1 MLPQRSLASGAV
13 ARPRLSTSRLLLLYN
28 PISPRVA
35 ISHGISHHNRT
46 AFSTSSPSQKSLY
59 ASLKNRWKHA
69 SPEARWSPLA
79 VPLGIL
85 IGLGAF
91 SFGYNGYQRYVKFS
105 ETQKRLEE
113 REGSLDANDLDRKS
127 TVRPTGPWQVR
138 FMAGLPLKGLSRLW
152 GKFNEIPLPTF
163 LRPAGFKLYAYIFGA
178 NIGEAKNQDLYSYR
192 NLAEFFYREIDPA
205 ARPIDATS
213 AVVSPSDGKVLMLG
227 EVREGGRV
235 ENVKGMTYSLDALL
249 SGHGEPKTSHNPASP
264 AILFSKQDEKEGT
277 TETTATGGEVVHRD
291 EEFARMNGISYT
303 VGELFS
309 GVEHTSDPQNNLDD
323 QSIQEKKDV
332 GDIEAVVGTKTASWF
347 RKQLEGPKRLYFA
360 VIYLAPGDYHR
371 FHSPTEWVVETRRH
385 FAGELFSV
393 SPYLQ
398 AILPSLFILNERVVL
413 LGRWKHGFFSMT
425 PVGATNVGSIV
436 LNFDRELRTNS
447 LTKDT
452 KADSLEGHGY
462 VEAHY
467 QLASKLLGGHPLRRG
482 EEMGGFRLGST
493 IVLVFE
499 APEGK
504 DGKGFKWIVE
514 KGKTVKMG
522 EALGVVE

>member
-1 MLPQRSLASGAV
+1 MLQRSH
-13 ARPRLSTSRLLLLYN
+13 LLLVRQRGLWT
-28 PISPRVA
+28 PRHPTLSSRSA
-35 ISHGISHHNRT
+35 ISSHIYRRP
-46 AFSTSSPSQKSLY
+46 FSSSKSSDSQESFSKRLKSAWNDTPIKWY
-59 ASLKNRWKHA
+59 
-69 SPEARWSPLA
+69 PIP
-79 VPLGIL
+79 VGLGIAY
-85 IGLGAF
+85 LGF
-91 SFGYNGYQRYVKFS
+91 KHYSTVV
-105 ETQKRLEE
+105 E
-113 REGSLDANDLDRKS
+113 RERQIAEQDIDPNDPNRKKK
-127 TVRPTGPWQVR
+127 VRVSGPWQVQILST
-138 FMAGLPLKGLSRLW
+138 LPLKALSRLW
-152 GKFNEIPLPTF
+152 GKFNEIPLPTIF
-163 LRPAGFKLYAYIFGA
+163 RPFGFRLYAFIFGV
-178 NIGEAKNQDLYSYR
+178 NIPEAKNQDLKSYR

-205 ARPIDATS
+205 VRPIDKSS
-213 AVVSPSDGKVLMLG
+213 AIVSPSDGKVLMLG

-249 SGHGEPKTSHNPASP
+249 SGQGEPSTSRNPSSP
-264 AILFSKQDEKEGT
+264 AIVFSEPVREGT
-277 TETTATGGEVVHRD
+277 SKTTAPGGEVVESH

-309 GVEHTSDPQNNLDD
+309 GTEKTEDQKATKAED
-323 QSIQEKKDV
+323 QSLPTEAKQDV
-332 GDIEAVVGTKTASWF
+332 AAEVGVKGANWF
-347 RKQLEGPKRLYFA
+347 RNQFEGPKRLYFA

-462 VEAHY
+462 AEAHY
-467 QLASKLLGGHPLRRG
+467 QLASKLLSGHPLRRG

-504 DGKGFKWIVE
+504 DGKGFKWIVD
-514 KGKTVKMG
+514 KGKSVKMG
-522 EALGVVE
+522 QAMGIVE

>member
-1 MLPQRSLASGAV
+1 MQQASRLVQRHAGSGAR
-13 ARPRLSTSRLLLLYN
+13 ARTCIHLYRNATCRPIPRNNSYD
-28 PISPRVA
+28 RV
-35 ISHGISHHNRT
+35 
-46 AFSTSSPSQKSLY
+46 SQKLHFS
-59 ASLKNRWKHA
+59 SSSSSDPKRPFFQRLKIAWNETPIKWT
-69 SPEARWSPLA
+69 PIP
-79 VPLGIL
+79 VGLGIAY
-85 IGLGAF
+85 LGFKHYSTVMDRERRIAEED
-91 SFGYNGYQRYVKFS
+91 GKYDPNDPDKK
-105 ETQKRLEE
+105 KR
-113 REGSLDANDLDRKS
+113 
-127 TVRPTGPWQVR
+127 VRPTGPWQVQILST
-138 FMAGLPLKGLSRLW
+138 LPLKALSRLW
-152 GKFNEIPLPTF
+152 GKFNEIPLPVMF
-163 LRPAGFKLYAYIFGA
+163 RPFGFKLYAFIFGV
-178 NIGEAKNQDLYSYR
+178 NISEAKNQDLTSYR

-205 ARPIDATS
+205 ARPIDKSS
-213 AVVSPSDGKVLMLG
+213 AVVSPSDGKVLMVG

-249 SGHGEPKTSHNPASP
+249 SGHGETKTSSNPSSP
-264 AILFSKQDEKEGT
+264 AVLFGQADKGT
-277 TETTATGGEVVHRD
+277 TEATAPGGQVVDSH

-309 GVEHTSDPQNNLDD
+309 GTEDHKDAKAED
-323 QSIQEKKDV
+323 QSLPSGEKGDV
-332 GDIEAVVGTKTASWF
+332 AAVVGTKGTSWF
-347 RKQLEGPKRLYFA
+347 RNQFEGPKRLYFA

-398 AILPSLFILNERVVL
+398 ALLPSLFILNERVVL

-452 KADSLEGHGY
+452 KADTLEGHGY
-462 VEAHY
+462 AEAHY
-467 QLASKLLGGHPLRRG
+467 QLASKLLSGHPLRRG

-499 APEGK
+499 APERS
-504 DGKGFKWIVE
+504 DGKGFRWTVKQ
-514 KGKTVKMG
+514 GKTVRMG
-522 EALGVVE
+522 EPLGLVE

>member
-1 MLPQRSLASGAV
+1 MLQRSH
-13 ARPRLSTSRLLLLYN
+13 LLLRR
-28 PISPRVA
+28 RVVLWRPQPPTLSSRNA
-35 ISHGISHHNRT
+35 ISSRT
-46 AFSTSSPSQKSLY
+46 DRRLYSSSKSSDSQEPFSKRLRSAWNDTPIKWY
-59 ASLKNRWKHA
+59 
-69 SPEARWSPLA
+69 PIP
-79 VPLGIL
+79 VGLGIAY
-85 IGLGAF
+85 LGF
-91 SFGYNGYQRYVKFS
+91 KHYSTVV
-105 ETQKRLEE
+105 E
-113 REGSLDANDLDRKS
+113 RERQIAEQDVDPNDPDRKKK
-127 TVRPTGPWQVR
+127 VRVSGPWQVQILST
-138 FMAGLPLKGLSRLW
+138 LPLKALSRLW
-152 GKFNEIPLPTF
+152 GKFNEIPLPTIF
-163 LRPAGFKLYAYIFGA
+163 RPFGFKLYAFIFGV
-178 NIGEAKNQDLYSYR
+178 NIPEAKNQDLKSYR

-205 ARPIDATS
+205 VRPIDKAS
-213 AVVSPSDGKVLMLG
+213 AIVSPSDGKVLMLG

-249 SGHGEPKTSHNPASP
+249 SGQGEPSTSRNPSSP
-264 AILFSKQDEKEGT
+264 AIIFSEPQREGT
-277 TETTATGGEVVHRD
+277 TKATAPGGEVVDSH

-309 GVEHTSDPQNNLDD
+309 STEKTEDKKATKAED
-323 QSIQEKKDV
+323 QSLPTEIKQDV
-332 GDIEAVVGTKTASWF
+332 AAEVGIKGANWF
-347 RKQLEGPKRLYFA
+347 RNQFDGPKRLYFA

-462 VEAHY
+462 AEAHY
-467 QLASKLLGGHPLRRG
+467 QLASKLLSGHPLRRG

-504 DGKGFKWIVE
+504 DGKGFKWIVD
-514 KGKTVKMG
+514 KGKSVKMG
-522 EALGVVE
+522 EAMGIVE

>member
-1 MLPQRSLASGAV
+1 MLQHCSALARRRAV
-13 ARPRLSTSRLLLLYN
+13 LARPCIHRQARPFLFAKDTPSRYTTQ
-28 PISPRVA
+28 RA
-35 ISHGISHHNRT
+35 Y
-46 AFSTSSPSQKSLY
+46 SSSNSSDSQKSFSSRLRSAWNDTPIKWY
-59 ASLKNRWKHA
+59 PIPVGLGIAYLGFKHYSTVMERERQIAEQDYDPNDPNNKNR
-69 SPEARWSPLA
+69 R
-79 VPLGIL
+79 
-85 IGLGAF
+85 
-91 SFGYNGYQRYVKFS
+91 
-105 ETQKRLEE
+105 
-113 REGSLDANDLDRKS
+113 
-127 TVRPTGPWQVR
+127 VRPSGPWQVQILST
-138 FMAGLPLKGLSRLW
+138 LPLKALSRVW
-152 GKFNEIPLPTF
+152 GKFNEIPLPVIF
-163 LRPAGFKLYAYIFGA
+163 RPFGFKLYAYIFGV
-178 NIGEAKNQDLYSYR
+178 NISEAKNQDLKSYR
-192 NLAEFFYREIDPA
+192 NLAEFFYRELDPA
-205 ARPIDATS
+205 VRPIDSSS

-249 SGHGEPKTSHNPASP
+249 SGQGEEKSASSNPASP
-264 AILFSKQDEKEGT
+264 AVLFSQAGEGT
-277 TETTATGGEVVHRD
+277 TKATAPGGQVVDSH
-291 EEFARMNGISYT
+291 EAFAKMNGISYT

-309 GVEHTSDPQNNLDD
+309 GTEKTAQKAED
-323 QSIQEKKDV
+323 QSLPT
-332 GDIEAVVGTKTASWF
+332 GDIKQDVAAAVGPKAVNWF
-347 RKQLEGPKRLYFA
+347 RNQVEGSKRLYFA

-398 AILPSLFILNERVVL
+398 AIMPSLFILNERVVL

-452 KADSLEGHGY
+452 KADSLKGHGY
-462 VEAHY
+462 AEAHY

-504 DGKGFKWIVE
+504 DGKGFKWIVD

-522 EALGVVE
+522 EAMGVVE

>member
-1 MLPQRSLASGAV
+1 MQQASRLVQQRVGSRAL
-13 ARPRLSTSRLLLLYN
+13 ARPCIHLYRNTTCRPILSRRTSYSNTFQRPYSSSSSSSNSEKSFSERLKKAWNDT
-28 PISPRVA
+28 PIKWTPIPV
-35 ISHGISHHNRT
+35 G
-46 AFSTSSPSQKSLY
+46 
-59 ASLKNRWKHA
+59 
-69 SPEARWSPLA
+69 
-79 VPLGIL
+79 LGITY
-85 IGLGAF
+85 LGFKHYTTVMDRERRIAEEE
-91 SFGYNGYQRYVKFS
+91 SQYDPN
-105 ETQKRLEE
+105 QKR
-113 REGSLDANDLDRKS
+113 KI
-127 TVRPTGPWQVR
+127 RPTGPWQVQILST
-138 FMAGLPLKGLSRLW
+138 LPLKALSRLW
-152 GKFNEIPLPTF
+152 GKFNEIPLPVIF
-163 LRPAGFKLYAYIFGA
+163 RPFGFKLYAFIFGV
-178 NIGEAKNQDLYSYR
+178 NISEAKNQDLKSYR

-205 ARPIDATS
+205 VRPIDKSS
-213 AVVSPSDGKVLMLG
+213 AVVSPSDGKVLMVG

-249 SGHGEPKTSHNPASP
+249 SGHGEAKTSSNPSSP
-264 AILFSKQDEKEGT
+264 AVLFGQTEKGT
-277 TETTATGGEVVHRD
+277 TEATGQGGQVVDSH

-309 GVEHTSDPQNNLDD
+309 GTEDHKDAKAED
-323 QSIQEKKDV
+323 QSLPPGEKGDV
-332 GDIEAVVGTKTASWF
+332 AAVVGTKSANWF
-347 RKQLEGPKRLYFA
+347 RHQFEGPKRLYFA

-452 KADSLEGHGY
+452 KADTLEGHGY
-462 VEAHY
+462 AEAHY
-467 QLASKLLGGHPLRRG
+467 QLASKLLSGHPLRRG

-493 IVLVFE
+493 VVLVFE

-504 DGKGFKWIVE
+504 DGKGFKWVVE
-514 KGKTVKMG
+514 NGKTVKMG
-522 EALGVVE
+522 ESLGLVE

>member
-1 MLPQRSLASGAV
+1 MLQHTSILLGRRVGGG
-13 ARPRLSTSRLLLLYN
+13 ARPGWLLHQATRNTIY
-28 PISPRVA
+28 
-35 ISHGISHHNRT
+35 NRT
-46 AFSTSSPSQKSLY
+46 TRCQYSSSSSSSSSNSRKSFFQRLRTAWNDTPIKWY
-59 ASLKNRWKHA
+59 
-69 SPEARWSPLA
+69 PIP
-79 VPLGIL
+79 V
-85 IGLGAF
+85 GLGVAYLGF
-91 SFGYNGYQRYVKFS
+91 KHYTTVMGRESA
-105 ETQKRLEE
+105 EE
-113 REGSLDANDLDRKS
+113 DPSLDPNDPHKKKRK
-127 TVRPTGPWQVR
+127 VRPSGPWQVQILST
-138 FMAGLPLKGLSRLW
+138 LPLKALSRLW
-152 GKFNEIPLPTF
+152 GKFNEIPLPVIF
-163 LRPAGFKLYAYIFGA
+163 RPFGFKLYAFIFGA
-178 NIGEAKNQDLYSYR
+178 NIAEAKNQDLTSYR

-205 ARPIDATS
+205 VRPINASS
-213 AVVSPSDGKVLMLG
+213 AIVSPSDGKVLMVG
-227 EVREGGRV
+227 EVREGGKV

-249 SGHGEPKTSHNPASP
+249 SGQGEASTSSNPSSP
-264 AILFSKQDEKEGT
+264 AVIFSPPSKEGGT
-277 TETTATGGEVVHRD
+277 TKATAPGGEVVQSH

-309 GVEHTSDPQNNLDD
+309 GTETTKDKISAKAED
-323 QSIQEKKDV
+323 QSLPPGDMKPDV
-332 GDIEAVVGTKTASWF
+332 AAAVGAKGANWF
-347 RKQLEGPKRLYFA
+347 RNQFESSKRLYFA
-360 VIYLAPGDYHR
+360 VVYLAPGDYHR

-398 AILPSLFILNERVVL
+398 GLMPSLFILNERVVL
-413 LGRWKHGFFSMT
+413 LGRWKYGFFSMT

-462 VEAHY
+462 AEAHY
-467 QLASKLLGGHPLRRG
+467 QLASRLLSGHPLRRG

-493 IVLVFE
+493 IVMVFE

-504 DGKGFKWIVE
+504 DGNGFKWIVE